1 MEARAVARY
10 VRVSP
15 KKARQVVDLVRG
27 KRVGDALNILHFSP
41 KAAAKPVEK
50 VIRSAVANALNR
62 EGSAHVDAEELTLRK
77 IYVDGGLMLK
87 RYRIAAR
94 SAIHRIRRRT
104 SHITVVVSDESDDV

>member
-41 KAAAKPVEK
+41 KGAAKPVEK
-50 VIRSAVANALNR
+50 AIRSAVANALNR
-62 EGSAHVDAEELTLRK
+62 EGGSQVDAEELTLQE
-77 IYVDGGLMLK
+77 IYVDGGLMMK

-94 SAIHRIRRRT
+94 SAIHRIRKRT
-104 SHITVVVSDESDDV
+104 SHITVIVSDEDGA

>member
-62 EGSAHVDAEELTLRK
+62 EGSSQVDAEELTLQE

-104 SHITVVVSDESDDV
+104 SHITVIVSDEDEA